1 MWIVL
6 QEVFCI
12 HLMTYAL
19 LSVLYLR
26 GNMKSAF
33 WTLKATLLVEGGFF
47 RAYFPIVP
55 QALPEVDC
63 CCLP

>member
-1 MWIVL
+1 MN
-6 QEVFCI
+6 E
-12 HLMTYAL
+12 
-19 LSVLYLR
+19 
-26 GNMKSAF
+26 
-33 WTLKATLLVEGGFF
+33 KATLLEGGFF